1 MPTISTLAVKLILDT
16 TAFATN
22 TVRTAGGIN
31 RLHATIEDT
40 DHGLRRLAN
49 ASDLVTGKFDRAT
62 ASARGYLRTLAGIG
76 GGTLTLVKSIKA
88 FSEAQLR
95 ERQVARAAG
104 NHADVLIIA
113 DAWAE
118 LRETVDEAYTTFGR
132 AFAESGNLMRTLEM
146 LTSIVQ
152 RLEPVIFVFGS
163 ALGFTWNVL
172 ANYPPVVLMV
182 AIAAGALKAVLLL
195 LVRVIIGRLLIGF
208 VTWAILG
215 RRLTL
220 LQLIWLG
227 VTKAK
232 TVAMVAY
239 AAAIW
244 AYNAAVTAGIPVTTA
259 FLLVSGGLVLGLSA
273 IAAAAYGMY
282 QIWKYFT
289 GAPVR
294 IDVADAD
301 ERLKTTKEK
310 LEEIDALLQRART
323 RADHVGLTKQQIEQ
337 QELKDLL
344 FSQSAAG
351 ETMPIGPAETAEFQT
366 RLQAEQQRE
375 ASKQRQVDLENK
387 LKAIAEEAS
396 TAAQSANQKRLDE
409 LAELGATAEQLA
421 AAAGQLQ
428 AIDQATDR
436 MRDREQLIRSIADV
450 EREASV
456 AGLSA
461 MEKRLELARQLGAT
475 EAEIARIRAAQA
487 RIDQA
492 SDQDKLAKSRE
503 QQRQR
508 IRDQAERLRESVLT
522 PMEQFEKKMAD
533 IERLRKVGAI
543 DDKTANRA
551 AAEAEKALR
560 ESFAGQGLGEQTSPQ
575 ALLKGTA
582 EAALAENRIKNPIE
596 RLTDIQRKQLKEAT
610 DARIALQEIN
620 RQAALRDIIVQF

>member
-1 MPTISTLAVKLILDT
+1 
-16 TAFATN
+16 
-22 TVRTAGGIN
+22 
-31 RLHATIEDT
+31 
-40 DHGLRRLAN
+40 
-49 ASDLVTGKFDRAT
+49 
-62 ASARGYLRTLAGIG
+62 
-76 GGTLTLVKSIKA
+76 
-88 FSEAQLR
+88 
-95 ERQVARAAG
+95 
-104 NHADVLIIA
+104 
-113 DAWAE
+113 
-118 LRETVDEAYTTFGR
+118 
-132 AFAESGNLMRTLEM
+132 
-146 LTSIVQ
+146 
-152 RLEPVIFVFGS
+152 
-163 ALGFTWNVL
+163 
-172 ANYPPVVLMV
+172 MV

-273 IAAAAYGMY
+273 IAAAAYGLY

-387 LKAIAEEAS
+387 LKAISEEAA